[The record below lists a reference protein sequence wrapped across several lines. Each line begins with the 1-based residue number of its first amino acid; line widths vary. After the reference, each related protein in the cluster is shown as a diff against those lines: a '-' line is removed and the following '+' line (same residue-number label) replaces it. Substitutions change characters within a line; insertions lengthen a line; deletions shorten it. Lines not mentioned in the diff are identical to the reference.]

1 MRGHRILMR
10 IRMDKIIYTRGTYS
24 KEVQKIELDVT
35 ENLDVHEFKLI
46 CKRLACALGYSSKSV
61 EEAFGNNYGN
71 ESTSK
76 NIKQILKG

>member
-1 MRGHRILMR
+1 
-10 IRMDKIIYTRGTYS
+10 MDKIIYTRGTYS

-46 CKRLACALGYSSKSV
+46 CKRLACALGYSSNSV

>member
-1 MRGHRILMR
+1 MKKYS
-10 IRMDKIIYTRGTYS
+10 MDTRGTFS

-35 ENLDVHEFKLI
+35 DNLDVHEFKLI

-61 EEAFGNNYGN
+61 EEAFGNTHPDT
-71 ESTSK
+71 EDSAT

>member
-1 MRGHRILMR
+1 
-10 IRMDKIIYTRGTYS
+10 MDKIIYTRGTYS

-46 CKRLACALGYSSKSV
+46 CKRLACALGYSSNSV

-76 NIKQILKG
+76 IIKQILKG

>member
-1 MRGHRILMR
+1 
-10 IRMDKIIYTRGTYS
+10 MDKIIYTRGTYS

-46 CKRLACALGYSSKSV
+46 CKRLACALGYSSNSV

-71 ESTSK
+71 ESTSR

>member
-1 MRGHRILMR
+1 M
-10 IRMDKIIYTRGTYS
+10 
-24 KEVQKIELDVT
+24 T

-71 ESTSK
+71 ESVSK